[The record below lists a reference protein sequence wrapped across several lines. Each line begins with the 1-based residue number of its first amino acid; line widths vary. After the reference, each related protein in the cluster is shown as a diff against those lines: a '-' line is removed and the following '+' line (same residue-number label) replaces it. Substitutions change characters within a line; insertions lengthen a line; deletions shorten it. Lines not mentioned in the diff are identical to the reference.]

1 MKELTER
8 DCDSISSQIRWIDD
22 IPVVKKRTNLP
33 TGVLVAIHTQD
44 FRRHI
49 ISNYWKIKKG
59 ARRMAG
65 HWRRGEP
72 VDHIARRKNFSP
84 IAIARLI
91 SAEIGVPKNDFRKMV
106 MGSELKREPPRDQ
119 RRMASEV
126 SKVVLFDYMDSP
138 WSLEIYR
145 EIGREGERL
154 LADWLQEKGLDF
166 KTEKDL
172 KGGQGVPTPDF
183 LFEKPQKINGVENV
197 IWIESKAFFGDFQH
211 IRRHH
216 RHQVS
221 RYEKAYGEGLMM
233 YWYGVSREG
242 KRKGPMNNFIDPDIF
257 RNREGWDNLL
267 EKVPSRLVDKAI
279 KGLKERR

>member
-1 MKELTER
+1 
-8 DCDSISSQIRWIDD
+8 
-22 IPVVKKRTNLP
+22 
-33 TGVLVAIHTQD
+33 
-44 FRRHI
+44 
-49 ISNYWKIKKG
+49 
-59 ARRMAG
+59 MAG